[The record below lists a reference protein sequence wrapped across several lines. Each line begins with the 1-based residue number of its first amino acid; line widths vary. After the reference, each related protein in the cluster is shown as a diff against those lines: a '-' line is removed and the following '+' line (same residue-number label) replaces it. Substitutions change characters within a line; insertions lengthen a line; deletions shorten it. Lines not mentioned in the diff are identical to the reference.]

1 MCVSSGD
8 VTNGELKKKRNLDVG
23 HSPTTFVLAELVLAA
38 VAAAAFL
45 SDSAPAEAKRKKMI
59 SKQKGY
65 EKVVL
70 TYFK

>member
-45 SDSAPAEAKRKKMI
+45 SDSAPAEANRKKND
-59 SKQKGY
+59 KQTEG
-65 EKVVL
+65 L
-70 TYFK
+70 